1 VGAGAWWC
9 IVVVKREDSG
19 GFIVRASHFVFCS
32 SEVEGG
38 LFSQ

>member
-19 GFIVRASHFVFCS
+19 ASVVRASHFVFCS
-32 SEVEGG
+32 REVSE
-38 LFSQ
+38 